1 MLSNKFSIVNRFTF
15 SGTGSDVQIYQ
26 RELVPT
32 YRDYDKSGV
41 KLKAGDHDQVMVW
54 NQI

>member
-41 KLKAGDHDQVMVW
+41 KLKAGDQVMVW